1 MNFTLSL
8 GIGSTSYKKYSM
20 QRCVLSNYR
29 SPSSPMLGLLARTKS
44 EMGIDPNTNGTN
56 RFRTYI
62 LKDPNRIEM
71 CQNV

>member
-1 MNFTLSL
+1 
-8 GIGSTSYKKYSM
+8 
-20 QRCVLSNYR
+20 
-29 SPSSPMLGLLARTKS
+29 MLGLLARTKS

-62 LKDPNRIEM
+62 LKDPNRIEI